1 MNPIQRIEAKATDLG
16 EGMIVYRALPTKQC
30 RMIGAWCF
38 LDHAGPMPFAPGQGM
53 HVGAHPHTS
62 LQTFS
67 WLIEGEVLHRD
78 SLGSKQVIR
87 PGEVNLMTAG
97 HGIVHTEDTLPEA
110 TGMHLAQLWIA
121 LPSSAKDCAPAFD
134 HYPVL
139 PRWVADHCTFTL
151 LAGTYAGHTAPAT
164 LYTPLIGMDV
174 LASAATTLTLPL
186 DPAFEYG
193 LFALEGGFTC
203 GAEAFNTNELAYL
216 GAGSAAVTVELTA
229 GTRLLLLGGEPFAEQ
244 ITMWWNFVGHSK
256 EDIMKA
262 QQQWAAKDPR
272 FGVVD
277 NPDERRLVAPPL
289 PWAGS

>member
-1 MNPIQRIEAKATDLG
+1 MTQIQRIEAKATDLG
-16 EGMIVYRALPTKQC
+16 EGVTVYRALPTKQR

-38 LDHAGPMPFAPGQGM
+38 LDHAGPITFAPGKGM

-78 SLGSKQVIR
+78 SLGSQQVIR

-121 LPSSAKDCAPAFD
+121 LPSSAKDCPPAFD
-134 HYPVL
+134 HYPEL
-139 PRWVADHCTFTL
+139 PRWTANDCTFTL
-151 LAGTYAGHTAPAT
+151 LAGSYAGQTAPAK
-164 LYTPLIGMDV
+164 LYTPLLGMDV
-174 LASAATTLTLPL
+174 LATAATHVTLAL
-186 DPAFEYG
+186 DPGFEYG
-193 LFALEGGFTC
+193 LFALEGGFQYGT
-203 GAEAFNTNELAYL
+203 ETFNTDELAYL
-216 GAGSAAVTVELTA
+216 ETGETSVTVTLAAGS
-229 GTRLLLLGGEPFAEQ
+229 RLLLLGGEPFAEQ

-256 EDIMKA
+256 EDIIA
-262 QQQWAAKDPR
+262 AHQQWLARDPR

-277 NPDERRLVAPPL
+277 HADERRLVAPAL
-289 PWAGS
+289 PWADS